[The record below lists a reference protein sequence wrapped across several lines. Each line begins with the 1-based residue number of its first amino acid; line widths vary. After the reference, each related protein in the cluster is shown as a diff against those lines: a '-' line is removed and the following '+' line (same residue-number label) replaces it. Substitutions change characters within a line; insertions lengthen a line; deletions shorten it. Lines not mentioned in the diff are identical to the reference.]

1 MDTGILSIILN
12 LLPWH
17 FSAQGIL
24 STILFVF
31 NLVLFVVFTLLSIT
45 RLFLHSRYVHRTTLS
60 NEEELSFLGAPAIAY
75 LTLVAQVSL
84 TCSTAWGYNWSVLA
98 YVLWWIGLVW
108 TVSLC
113 GFHVIVL
120 AKRQI
125 TVDRKLSPVILLPLI
140 SVMTLGT
147 TGGIVTNYSVGLSAS
162 MAVPIIVVGYMCI
175 GYALFLAIL
184 HYAFLMHKLV
194 AVGLPP
200 PAKIP
205 SLVITVGPVGQFA
218 TAIQV
223 LSTAANTR
231 GMFAS
236 YNQGTWLEAQ
246 AASSVSAAATLLA
259 LLALGFGFLWIC
271 VSWYIVVEAMVKREL
286 PFSLAWWSLIFPMG
300 KSLHPACHSR
310 LEKRIANAP
319 QVSLQPAFSTSAYRS
334 TRRLSGA

>member
-17 FSAQGIL
+17 FPGQGPLSTLLFIFNLLLFTLFTIL
-24 STILFVF
+24 SL
-31 NLVLFVVFTLLSIT
+31 T
-45 RLFLHSRYVHRTTLS
+45 RLFLHPRYVHRTTLS
-60 NEEELSFLGAPAIAY
+60 NEEELSFLGAPATAY

-120 AKRQI
+120 AKRDI
-125 TVDRKLSPVILLPLI
+125 TLDRKVSPVILLPLI

-147 TGGIVTNYSVGLSAS
+147 TGGIVTSYSVGLTPS
-162 MAVPIIVVGYMCI
+162 MAVPVIVVGYMCI
-175 GYALFLAIL
+175 GYALFLAL
-184 HYAFLMHKLV
+184 LYYAFLLHKLL

-205 SLVITVGPVGQFA
+205 SLVIMVGPVGQFA
-218 TAIQV
+218 TAVQV
-223 LSTAANTR
+223 LSTAANSKR
-231 GMFAS
+231 MFAS
-236 YNQGTWLEAQ
+236 YNEGTWLQGQ

-259 LLALGFGFLWIC
+259 LFALGFGVLWIS
-271 VSWYIVVEAMVKREL
+271 VSWYVVVEAIVKRRL

-300 KSLHPACHSR
+300 RSSFLFSSFLLLSL
-310 LEKRIANAP
+310 
-319 QVSLQPAFSTSAYRS
+319 SLLTYP
-334 TRRLSGA
+334 